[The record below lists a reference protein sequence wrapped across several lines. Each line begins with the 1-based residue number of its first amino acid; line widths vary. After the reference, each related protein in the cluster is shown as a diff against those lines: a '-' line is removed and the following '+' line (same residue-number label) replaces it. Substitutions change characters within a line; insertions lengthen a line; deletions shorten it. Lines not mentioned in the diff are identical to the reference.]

1 MNPGERTP
9 PQCKATTTATTS
21 FTTNTTSER
30 AHWRAFK
37 TGWTNGSRASQIAP
51 PILRNWASRANKA
64 SASKN
69 IIMPR
74 RLITGTD
81 MERVSPVI
89 LSEAKNL
96 WSHVEILRFAQNDR
110 LSGTGYK
117 VNAPVLAAVLVPVR
131 KEL

>member
-1 MNPGERTP
+1 
-9 PQCKATTTATTS
+9 
-21 FTTNTTSER
+21 
-30 AHWRAFK
+30 
-37 TGWTNGSRASQIAP
+37 
-51 PILRNWASRANKA
+51 
-64 SASKN
+64 
-69 IIMPR
+69 MPR